1 MPPAINLRIVPGTYS
16 VARLAPDASIP
27 QWFNGTGFSAMV
39 RSDDELTL
47 VCLQDRVPQEAKA
60 ERNWR
65 CFRSLG
71 PIPFNATGILQS
83 LIQPISEQDIGVF
96 VLCTFDGEHILVPEK
111 EWDRAARLLEEAGH
125 RFVS

>member
-1 MPPAINLRIVPGTYS
+1 MPHAINLRAVPGVFS
-16 VARLAPDASIP
+16 VARLAADASIP
-27 QWFNGTGFSAMV
+27 DWFNGAGFSAMV

-47 VCLQDRVPQEAKA
+47 VCLQDRVPTHVEA
-60 ERNWR
+60 EPNWR

-83 LIQPISEQDIGVF
+83 LIQPISEQGIGVF
-96 VLCTFDGEHILVPEK
+96 VLCTFDGEHIFVPEK

>member
-1 MPPAINLRIVPGTYS
+1 
-16 VARLAPDASIP
+16 
-27 QWFNGTGFSAMV
+27 MV

-47 VCLQDRVPQEAKA
+47 VCLQDRVPTTVEV
-60 ERNWR
+60 EPNWR

-83 LIQPISEQDIGVF
+83 LIQPISEQGIGVF

-111 EWDRAARLLEEAGH
+111 HWDRVARLLEEAGH
-125 RFVS
+125 RFIL

>member
-1 MPPAINLRIVPGTYS
+1 MPPAINLRIVPGAYS
-16 VARLAPDASIP
+16 VVRLAADASIP
-27 QWFNGTGFSAMV
+27 DWFNGTGFSAMV

-47 VCLQDRVPQEAKA
+47 VCLQDRVPQEVEA
-60 ERNWR
+60 EPNWR

-71 PIPFNATGILQS
+71 PIPFNATGIVQA
-83 LIQPISEQDIGVF
+83 LIQPISEHGIGVF
-96 VLCTFDGEHILVPEK
+96 VLCTFDGEHILVPAK